1 MLFERQLGQ
10 VRGADHTTP
19 AIIVN
24 AVFMGLAWF
33 AVLLRVYTRV
43 ILVRVFYLE
52 DWLMVF
58 ACVCYSFIQQI
69 DPLTL
74 IDIVHRLLL
83 MRHCAV
89 SDHRYWVK
97 QLAESL

>member
-1 MLFERQLGQ
+1 MLFERQLGR
-10 VRGADHTTP
+10 VLGAGHTTP

-58 ACVCYSFIQQI
+58 ACVRRS
-69 DPLTL
+69 
-74 IDIVHRLLL
+74 
-83 MRHCAV
+83 
-89 SDHRYWVK
+89 
-97 QLAESL
+97 